1 MNDNKV
7 QFSMDSVMDDFGRVF
22 FMNNKVYRAITHSSV
37 NKCKEMLNEPFFI
50 ELMKL
55 GLVPKT
61 SIANLELPE
70 YGLILEHEK
79 LLNTQQ
85 YEWTFSMFKN
95 AALIVI
101 RILNICQKYNYELK
115 DAHTKNILFRGN
127 QAVYVDIGSFQK
139 KSQREWSAHYE
150 FISCFY
156 VPLCLWAEG
165 EIYIARK
172 IIESNLYFMR
182 TIPNQTILNSGVTK
196 LMRKKPFNYTF
207 ILFKKYRLSRNN
219 HHSKLVEKTTNICNK
234 IISKLRGRYTEVLS
248 YHTTYKTL
256 NEMEEDISNLH
267 FPYFETLWKNYHT
280 KLFTSGNKELPSTER
295 FDKIIELIQN
305 IKSKDNINSVL
316 EIAGNSGLLSFL
328 IEERLKIPKITL
340 SDYDETA
347 LEQAYEIQT
356 GRNTAIDFALLNF
369 MLPINNEDTAKRLKS
384 DIVLALAVT
393 HHLILTGNFL
403 LSSIFE
409 RISLYSNKYVITEF
423 MPMGLYSTE
432 NEYIPDI
439 PDWYTVDWFQSEF
452 EKYFTLEH
460 NVQLEKNRILFI
472 GKVKS
477 ANTNSQEMFL

>member
-1 MNDNKV
+1 MSDNKI
-7 QFSMDSVMDDFGRVF
+7 QFSIDSVMDDFGRVF
-22 FMNNKVYRAITHSSV
+22 FMNNKVYRAITHNSV
-37 NKCKEMLNEPFFI
+37 NKCREMLNEPFFV

-55 GLVPKT
+55 GLVPQT
-61 SIANLELPE
+61 SITNMELPE
-70 YGLILEHEK
+70 YGLVLEHEK

-95 AALIVI
+95 AALTII
-101 RILNICQKYNYELK
+101 KILNICQKYDYELK

-139 KSQREWSAHYE
+139 KTQEEWSAQYE

-156 VPLCLWAEG
+156 VPLSLWAEG
-165 EIYIARK
+165 ELYIARK

-182 TIPNQTILNSGVTK
+182 TIPNQTILDSGITRLVK
-196 LMRKKPFNYTF
+196 KKPFNYTF
-207 ILFKKYRLSRNN
+207 ILFKKYRLSKNN
-219 HHSKLVEKTTNICNK
+219 QHSKLLEKVTSICNK
-234 IISKLRGRYTEVLS
+234 IISRLRGQYTEVLS

-256 NEMEEDISNLH
+256 DEMEKDISNIFL
-267 FPYFETLWKNYHT
+267 PNLDTLWKNYHT
-280 KLFTSGNKELPSTER
+280 KLYTDGNIKLPSSER
-295 FDKIIELIQN
+295 FDRIIELIQN

-316 EIAGNSGLLSFL
+316 ELAGNSGLLSFL
-328 IEERLKIPKITL
+328 IEERLKIPMITL

-347 LEQAYEIQT
+347 LEQAYEIQAS
-356 GRNTAIDFALLNF
+356 RNTAINFVLLNF

-432 NEYIPDI
+432 SDYIPDI
-439 PDWYTVDWFQSEF
+439 PEWYTVDWFKDEF
-452 EKYFTLEH
+452 EKHFTLEYTI
-460 NVQLEKNRILFI
+460 QLEKNRILFV
-472 GKVKS
+472 GKIKLS
-477 ANTNSQEMFL
+477 SSIF